1 MEKATYEF
9 FMEHVVCRTGDSSI
23 VLPTLPD
30 QFKQIIHARQDIVH
44 EHDRIEHFILRV
56 SQFMQRDE
64 RGVSHFGQILDTM
77 IESASRPRRRAN
89 HHAQPDRPTQ
99 SIKDPEESF
108 RLVRRPVFVNRD
120 KDILV
125 PEDRR
130 HAKEGGEQIRND
142 VERIVQIDREEVFVG
157 VGLETPRARGD
168 VIAFAPA
175 GSQSQGIKP

>member
-1 MEKATYEF
+1 MWGTHQF
-9 FMEHVVCRTGDSSI
+9 FVEHIICRTSNSSI
-23 VLPTLPD
+23 IPPTLPN
-30 QFKQIIHARQDIVH
+30 QLQQIINARQDIVH

-77 IESASRPRRRAN
+77 IESASRPRRRSN

-120 KDILV
+120 KHILV
-125 PEDRR
+125 PEHGR

-175 GSQSQGIKP
+175 GSQSQGIEP